1 MGTTA
6 YDRMVART
14 ITGEAM
20 QQVNTWL
27 TPETVR
33 RLEERAGE
41 MQQTRSSYIRALLLQ
56 ALNRMD
62 REGQ

>member
-1 MGTTA
+1 
-6 YDRMVART
+6 MVART

-62 REGQ
+62 REGR

>member
-1 MGTTA
+1 
-6 YDRMVART
+6 
-14 ITGEAM
+14 M

-62 REGQ
+62 REGR

>member
-1 MGTTA
+1 
-6 YDRMVART
+6 MVART

-62 REGQ
+62 MEGR

>member
-1 MGTTA
+1 
-6 YDRMVART
+6 MVART
-14 ITGEAM
+14 IAGEAM

-62 REGQ
+62 REGR